1 MAIISSCGSPENRS
15 IGSVRVLC
23 HGSEIDVIWLESLF
37 SLGDAV
43 ITSTHKISFST
54 SGRIIHICSR
64 LRNPKSPL
72 RSTCSLQAHIQ
83 SRRWN
88 YHHNA
93 HFPDEKTEVKRLD
106 EAHTAKHVKRQA
118 QTQGNSP

>member
-64 LRNPKSPL
+64 LRNPESLL
-72 RSTCSLQAHIQ
+72 RAACSLQECMQ
-83 SRRWN
+83 SKRLN
-88 YHHNA
+88 YHHRA
-93 HFPDEKTEVKRLD
+93 HFPDEKTNVK
-106 EAHTAKHVKRQA
+106 
-118 QTQGNSP
+118 